1 MKLILAIVNNDD
13 AHSVSTSLSR
23 EGFSVTKISSTGGF
37 LMSGNS
43 TFLMGVEDASIDRAM
58 EIIAQNCKKREQVVP
73 NSIAKGDPASL
84 AREMTKVTVGG
95 ATVFVLNVE
104 QFKQL

>member
-23 EGFSVTKISSTGGF
+23 EDFSVTKISSTGGF

-73 NSIAKGDPASL
+73 NSIVKGDPASL

>member
-1 MKLILAIVNNDD
+1 MKLLLAIVNNDD

-43 TFLMGVEDASIDRAM
+43 TFLIGVEDADTNRAK

-73 NSIAKGDPASL
+73 NSIVKGDPSALSPD
-84 AREMTKVTVGG
+84 MTKVTVGG

-104 QFKQL
+104 EFEHL